1 MLKKL
6 CWQLN
11 YLLTLLEI
19 SSPSE
24 AQKVRDFSR
33 LWGGGG
39 GLHNVRANY
48 FQDYFPRRLSLDTVV
63 PFWGLT
69 YF

>member
-39 GLHNVRANY
+39 GGAAQFKSQL
-48 FQDYFPRRLSLDTVV
+48 F
-63 PFWGLT
+63 
-69 YF
+69 